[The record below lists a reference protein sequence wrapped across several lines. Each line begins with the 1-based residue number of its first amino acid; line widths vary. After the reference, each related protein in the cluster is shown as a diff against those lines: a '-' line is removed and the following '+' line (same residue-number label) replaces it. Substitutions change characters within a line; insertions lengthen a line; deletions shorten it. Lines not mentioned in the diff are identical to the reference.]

1 MAFTAAQA
9 QALFNSVQSAMQSL
23 ALFQDVD
30 THEPEN
36 APGVRLYGSLT
47 LGPMRAEPAKSG
59 LNSVSGSITLIIR
72 VWSHAMQR
80 PLDKIDPEVLA
91 TMAALMNVLSGEFTL
106 GGTVRN
112 VDLFSLVATPAWA
125 EFQGAQ
131 YRVMEMPVPII
142 INDMFTEEA

>member
-9 QALFNSVQSAMQSL
+9 QALFDSVQSAMQGL
-23 ALFQDVD
+23 GLLQDVD

-36 APGVRLYGSLT
+36 APGVRLYGTVT
-47 LGPMRAEPAKSG
+47 LGPMKAEAAQSG
-59 LNSVSGSITLIIR
+59 LASVSGSITLIIR

-80 PLDKIDPEVLA
+80 PLDKVDPEVLA
-91 TMAALMNVLSGEFTL
+91 TMASLMGALAGEFTL

-131 YRVMEMPVPII
+131 YRVMEMPVPIV
-142 INDMFTEEA
+142 INDMFEEVA